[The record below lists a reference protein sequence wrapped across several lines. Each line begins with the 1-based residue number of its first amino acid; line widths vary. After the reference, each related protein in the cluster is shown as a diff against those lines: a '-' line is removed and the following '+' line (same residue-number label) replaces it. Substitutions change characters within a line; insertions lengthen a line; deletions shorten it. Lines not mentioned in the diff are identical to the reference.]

1 MSSAGT
7 VDNIYIRALDDEL
20 KSIFLTE
27 FDPKKTAAIT
37 TYE

>member
-7 VDNIYIRALDDEL
+7 VDNIYIRALNDEIV
-20 KSIFLTE
+20 SIYLTE
-27 FDPKKTAAIT
+27 FDPIKTAAIT